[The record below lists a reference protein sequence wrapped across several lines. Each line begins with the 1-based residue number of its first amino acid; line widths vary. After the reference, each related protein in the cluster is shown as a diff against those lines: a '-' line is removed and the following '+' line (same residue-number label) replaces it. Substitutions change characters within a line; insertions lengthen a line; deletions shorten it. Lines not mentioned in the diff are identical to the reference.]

1 MLPLKWTQVP
11 SHCATR
17 DTPLPARGWRQIVT
31 SLRSRRLEVVGE
43 REKGRARGRHAR
55 VDMRPSHAH
64 VFSSAHYFQAPVAC
78 DHALSLC
85 NFFPSRAKEAKK
97 QKKKITPDL
106 RLKRLLRRL

>member
-1 MLPLKWTQVP
+1 MIFGALRLSGASLKWTQGP

-55 VDMRPSHAH
+55 GDMRPSHAH
-64 VFSSAHYFQAPVAC
+64 VFSCAHYFQAPATQ
-78 DHALSLC
+78 AI
-85 NFFPSRAKEAKK
+85 K
-97 QKKKITPDL
+97 
-106 RLKRLLRRL
+106 